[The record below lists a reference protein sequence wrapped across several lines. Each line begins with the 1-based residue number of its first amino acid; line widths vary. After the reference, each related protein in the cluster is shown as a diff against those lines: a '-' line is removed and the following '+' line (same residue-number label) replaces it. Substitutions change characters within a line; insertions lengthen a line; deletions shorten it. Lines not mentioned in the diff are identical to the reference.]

1 MEDYW
6 FLIVISLSIAF
17 LLKSFVNLFFPA
29 GKSSL
34 PPGPTGFPFIG
45 NLLLLR
51 RSFSGL
57 EPVLRS
63 LHAKYGP
70 AVTLRIGSRVAIFVA
85 DRSIAHRVLIQNG
98 AVFADR
104 PPAAAVTRVTSSNQ
118 HNISSSFYGPTW
130 RLLRRNLTAEILHPS
145 RVRSY
150 SRARAWVLDV
160 LKGRIVGSGSDPVKL
175 MEEFQYSMFCL
186 LAFMCFGDKL
196 EEKQILE
203 IERVERGMLLN
214 LRRFNLLNFAP
225 RITRVLMRKR
235 WSEFLQIRK
244 EQEDVLLPLIRSR
257 KELRKE
263 KASKT
268 KEENSNYVTAYVDT
282 LFDLELPDE
291 DLELSD
297 GKRKLTESEIVSIC
311 NEFISGGTD
320 TSANVLQWIMANLVK
335 YPDVQT
341 KMFDEIKTLGI
352 AEGAEIMDKDL
363 PNMEYL
369 KAVVLEGL
377 RLHPPA
383 HLLLQHT
390 ATTSVAEELGGGY
403 TLPKGASVNFMVA
416 EMGRDPKV
424 WKDPMSFRPERFLDE
439 TNSFDLNC
447 AKEIKMMP
455 FGAGRRMCPAYAL
468 ALHHLEYFLANLV
481 WSFEWTA
488 VPGEGVD
495 LSEGEEFTVVMKNP
509 LKAYVSPRFGMI
521 L

>member
-104 PPAAAVTRVTSSNQ
+104 PPAAAQ

-291 DLELSD
+291 
-297 GKRKLTESEIVSIC
+297 KRKLTEAELVSLC
-311 NEFISGGTD
+311 NEFLNAGTD
-320 TSANVLQWIMANLVK
+320 TTATALQWIMANLVK
-335 YPDVQT
+335 YQDLQT
-341 KMFDEIKTLGI
+341 KLFDEIKSLGF
-352 AEGAEIMDKDL
+352 AEGAEIKDEDLHNL
-363 PNMEYL
+363 PYL

-383 HLLLQHT
+383 HFVLPHT
-390 ATTSVAEELGGGY
+390 ATAEELGGGY

>member
-1 MEDYW
+1 MENYS
-6 FLIVISLSIAF
+6 FLILVSLSIAF
-17 LLKSFVNLFFPA
+17 LLKSFINLLFSSSTA

-291 DLELSD
+291 
-297 GKRKLTESEIVSIC
+297 KRKLTEAELVSLC
-311 NEFISGGTD
+311 NEFLNAGTD
-320 TSANVLQWIMANLVK
+320 TTATALQWIMANLVK
-335 YPDVQT
+335 YQDLQT
-341 KMFDEIKTLGI
+341 KLFDEIKSLGF
-352 AEGAEIMDKDL
+352 AEGAEIKDEDLHNL
-363 PNMEYL
+363 PYL

-383 HLLLQHT
+383 HFVLPHT
-390 ATTSVAEELGGGY
+390 ATATSAASAELGGGY
-403 TLPKGASVNFMVA
+403 TVAKGASVNFMVA

-424 WKDPMSFRPERFLDE
+424 WEDPMSFRPERFLDE
-439 TNSFDLNC
+439 SVSFDITC
-447 AKEIKMMP
+447 GKEIKMMP
-455 FGAGRRMCPAYAL
+455 FGAGRRMCPAYGL
-468 ALHHLEYFLANLV
+468 ALLHLEYFVANLV
-481 WSFEWTA
+481 WSFEWKA
-488 VPGEGVD
+488 VAGEGVD
-495 LSEGEEFTVVMKNP
+495 MSEGEEFTVVMKNP
-509 LKAYVSPRFGMI
+509 LKANVSPRFAVVV
-521 L
+521 

>member
-1 MEDYW
+1 MENYS
-6 FLIVISLSIAF
+6 FLILVSLSIAF
-17 LLKSFVNLFFPA
+17 LLKSFINLLFSSST
-29 GKSSL
+29 GRLSL
-34 PPGPTGFPFIG
+34 PPGPAGLPFVG
-45 NLLLLR
+45 NLLLIR
-51 RSFSGL
+51 SGL
-57 EPVLRS
+57 EPLLHS
-63 LHAKYGP
+63 LHAEYGP
-70 AVTLRIGSRVAIFVA
+70 TVTLRIGSQLAIFVA
-85 DRSIAHRVLIQNG
+85 DRATAHRALVQNG

-104 PPAAAVTRVTSSNQ
+104 PPASPVSRIHSSDQ
-118 HNISSSFYGPTW
+118 HNISFSFYGPAW

-145 RVRSY
+145 RVKTY
-150 SRARAWVLDV
+150 SHARAWVLDV
-160 LKGRIVGSGSDPVKL
+160 LRNRIMESGRIVGSGSDPVKL

-268 KEENSNYVTAYVDT
+268 AYVDT

-291 DLELSD
+291 
-297 GKRKLTESEIVSIC
+297 KRKLTEAELVSLC
-311 NEFISGGTD
+311 NEFLNAGTD
-320 TSANVLQWIMANLVK
+320 TTATALQWIMANLVK
-335 YPDVQT
+335 YQDLQT
-341 KMFDEIKTLGI
+341 KLFDEIKSLGF
-352 AEGAEIMDKDL
+352 AEGAEIKDEDLHNL
-363 PNMEYL
+363 PYL

-383 HLLLQHT
+383 HFVLPHT
-390 ATTSVAEELGGGY
+390 ATAEELGGGY

>member
-6 FLIVISLSIAF
+6 FLILVSLSIAV
-17 LLKSFVNLFFPA
+17 LLKSFINLFSSSSA
-29 GKSSL
+29 EKSSL
-34 PPGPTGFPFIG
+34 PPGPVGLPFIG
-45 NLLLLR
+45 NLILEHY
-51 RSFSGL
+51 GL
-57 EPVLRS
+57 EPLLPS
-63 LHAKYGP
+63 LHQKYGP
-70 AVTLRIGSRVAIFVA
+70 IVTLRIGSRIVILVA
-85 DRSIAHRVLIQNG
+85 DRALAHRILIQKG
-98 AVFADR
+98 STFADR
-104 PPAAAVTRVTSSNQ
+104 PPANVVSGVISSNQ
-118 HNISSSFYGPTW
+118 HNISDAFYGPIW
-130 RLLRRNLTAEILHPS
+130 RLLRRNLTARILHPS

-150 SRARAWVLDV
+150 AHVRARVLDL
-160 LKGRIVGSGSDPVKL
+160 LKARIIRFGPEPVKV
-175 MEEFQYSMFCL
+175 MEEFQYAMFYL
-186 LAFMCFGDKL
+186 MAVMCFGDEL
-196 EEKQILE
+196 DEKQILE
-203 IERVERGMLLN
+203 VKRVERMMLLN
-214 LRRFNLLNFAP
+214 IRRFRILNFAP
-225 RITRVLMRKR
+225 RITRILMRKR
-235 WSEFLQIRK
+235 WSKFLEIRK
-244 EQEDVLLPLIRSR
+244 EQEDVIFPLIRSR
-257 KELRKE
+257 KELKKE
-263 KASKT
+263 RAKKT
-268 KEENSNYVTAYVDT
+268 EEEDDDNYVMAYIDT
-282 LFDLELPDE
+282 LL